1 MRHTYNLGVIG
12 NCGYMAH
19 IDTNANVVWLCW
31 PQFDS
36 SFIFGSL
43 MDDEKGGEFSITPNG
58 KDYKSSQEYIENTNI
73 LSTTFESEEGTFR
86 VIDVAPRFFQYER
99 YYKPSMLIRKIEPVA
114 GSPRVKVRCHPV
126 GQYGELV
133 PEIYQGSSHI
143 RYMGLEQQL
152 RLTTNIPLNF
162 IIDETGFVL
171 NEPKYLVLTYGI
183 PLEAPL
189 EEISEDFYRKT
200 MKYWQ
205 NWVKS
210 TSIGS
215 FYQEQVIRSALC
227 LKIHQFED
235 TGAIIAAGTTSLPE
249 SPGSGRNWDYRY
261 CWLRDTFYILNAFQN
276 VGHFEEL
283 ERYFHFIE
291 NITINEEDR
300 YQPLYSI
307 TGKKKLE
314 EIIVPLKGYQNKNAP
329 VRVGNDAYT
338 HIQNDVYGQV
348 LVALLPL
355 YVDVR
360 FAEGGKYYSERL
372 INHTLKKIEDTL
384 DEPDAGLWEF
394 RNIAQ
399 QHCYTFLFH
408 WAGASSAYKI
418 GKYFNNHK
426 IMEKA
431 EYLMKKSAEKIE
443 ACYDEERG
451 VYTQAIGTSNLDAS
465 TLQLI
470 TMNYL
475 EAGSEK
481 AKRHL
486 KALEDGL
493 KTPEGLFYRYKHKDD
508 FGEPETTFLICA
520 YWYIE
525 ALACVGRTQDAI
537 DEFEKL
543 LKFQNHLGLLSEDV
557 EAKTGSQWGNFP
569 QAYSHVGQLNAAFR
583 ISKKLDIPNFIDFRK
598 INKNFI
604 S

>member
-1 MRHTYNLGVIG
+1 
-12 NCGYMAH
+12 MAH
-19 IDTNANVVWLCW
+19 INQVADVVWLCW

-43 MDDEKGGEFSITPNG
+43 MDDEKGGEFSIRPEDGNFTN
-58 KDYKSSQEYIENTNI
+58 SQSYIENSNV
-73 LSTTFESEEGTFR
+73 LVTTFEYGEGKFR
-86 VIDVAPRFFQYER
+86 VIDYAPRFYQYER
-99 YYKPSMLIRKIEPVA
+99 NYKPLMLIRKIEPLS
-114 GSPRVKVRCHPV
+114 GSPRVKVKCKPV
-126 GQYGELV
+126 GRYGELV

-143 RYMGLEQQL
+143 RYMGLEQQV

-162 IIDETGFVL
+162 IMDESSFVL
-171 NEPKYLVLTYGI
+171 NEEKYLVLTYGI

-189 EEISEDFYRKT
+189 EETSEEFLRKT
-200 MKYWQ
+200 IKYWQ
-205 NWVKS
+205 DWVKS

-215 FYQEQVIRSALC
+215 FYQEQIIRSALC

-291 NITINEEDR
+291 NITINEQDR

-314 EIIVPLKGYQNKNAP
+314 EKIVPLKGYGENNSP
-329 VRVGNDAYT
+329 VRIGNQAYT

-360 FAEGGKYYSERL
+360 FSEGGRYYSQRL
-372 INHTLKKIEDTL
+372 ISHTLKKIEDTMN
-384 DEPDAGLWEF
+384 EPDAGLWEF
-394 RNIAQ
+394 RHFAQ
-399 QHCYTFLFH
+399 EHCYTFLFH
-408 WAGASSAYKI
+408 WAGACSAYKI
-418 GKYFNNHK
+418 GKFFKNQE
-426 IMEKA
+426 IISQAEK
-431 EYLMKKSAEKIE
+431 LIKWSSEKIE
-443 ACYDEERG
+443 SCYDAERG
-451 VYTQAIGTSNLDAS
+451 VYTQAVGTKNLDAS
-465 TLQLI
+465 TIQLI

-475 EAGSEK
+475 DPNSER
-481 AKRHL
+481 ARRHL
-486 KALEDGL
+486 QVLEEGL
-493 KTPEGLFYRYKHKDD
+493 KTPEGLFYRYKHADD

-520 YWYIE
+520 YWYVE
-525 ALACVGRTQDAI
+525 ALACVGRLDDAI
-537 DEFEKL
+537 REFEKL
-543 LKFQNHLGLLSEDV
+543 LRFQNHLGLLSEDV
-557 EAKTGSQWGNFP
+557 EAVSGSQWGNFP

-583 ISKKLDIPNFIDFRK
+583 ISKRLDYPFFIDREKFK
-598 INKNFI
+598 GLE
-604 S
+604 

>member
-1 MRHTYNLGVIG
+1 MRHTYNFGVIG
-12 NCGYMAH
+12 NCSYMAH
-19 IDTNANVVWLCW
+19 INQVADVVWLCW

-43 MDDEKGGEFSITPNG
+43 MDDEKGGEFSIRPEDGNFTN
-58 KDYKSSQEYIENTNI
+58 SQSYIENSNV
-73 LSTTFESEEGTFR
+73 LVTTFEYGEGKFR
-86 VIDVAPRFFQYER
+86 VIDYAPRFYQYER
-99 YYKPSMLIRKIEPVA
+99 NYKPLMLIRKIEPLS
-114 GSPRVKVRCHPV
+114 GSPRVKVKCKPV
-126 GQYGELV
+126 GRYGELV

-143 RYMGLEQQL
+143 RYMGLEQQV

-162 IIDETGFVL
+162 IMDESSFVL
-171 NEPKYLVLTYGI
+171 NEEKYLVLTYGI

-189 EEISEDFYRKT
+189 EETSEEFLRKT
-200 MKYWQ
+200 IKYWQ
-205 NWVKS
+205 DWVKS

-215 FYQEQVIRSALC
+215 FYQEQIIRSALC

-291 NITINEEDR
+291 NITINEQDR

-314 EIIVPLKGYQNKNAP
+314 EKIVPLKGYGENNSP
-329 VRVGNDAYT
+329 VRIGNQAYT

-360 FAEGGKYYSERL
+360 FSEGGRYYSQRL
-372 INHTLKKIEDTL
+372 ISHTLKKIEDTMN
-384 DEPDAGLWEF
+384 EPDAGLWEF
-394 RNIAQ
+394 RHFAQ
-399 QHCYTFLFH
+399 EHCYTFLFH
-408 WAGASSAYKI
+408 WAGACSAYKI
-418 GKYFNNHK
+418 GKFFKNQE
-426 IMEKA
+426 IISQAEK
-431 EYLMKKSAEKIE
+431 LIKWSSEKIE
-443 ACYDEERG
+443 SCYDAERG
-451 VYTQAIGTSNLDAS
+451 VYTQAVGTKNLDAS
-465 TLQLI
+465 TIQLI

-475 EAGSEK
+475 DPNSER
-481 AKRHL
+481 ARRHL
-486 KALEDGL
+486 QVLEEGL
-493 KTPEGLFYRYKHKDD
+493 KTPEGLFYRYKHADD

-520 YWYIE
+520 YWYVE
-525 ALACVGRTQDAI
+525 ALACVGRLDDAI
-537 DEFEKL
+537 REFEKL
-543 LKFQNHLGLLSEDV
+543 LRFQNHLGLLSEDV
-557 EAKTGSQWGNFP
+557 EAVSGSQWGNFP

-583 ISKKLDIPNFIDFRK
+583 ISKRLDYPFFIDREKFK
-598 INKNFI
+598 GLE
-604 S
+604 